1 MTSGV
6 TSSKCGPSYKSY
18 TFHQLFQEVAVDLE
32 VVVAYPQGEPL
43 LLPWLR
49 VQSLRLYL
57 VAELQHCSFSA
68 THSFG
73 STLLLDS
80 AALARL

>member
-18 TFHQLFQEVAVDLE
+18 TFYQLLQEVAVDLE

-49 VQSLRLYL
+49 VQSLRLYPR
-57 VAELQHCSFSA
+57 SR
-68 THSFG
+68 T
-73 STLLLDS
+73 STL
-80 AALARL
+80 